1 MKYFSCIVLLFCLA
15 AAPATKPAAKPTF
28 PNVIREQIKKSLDDL
43 QSSGDFAAAE
53 AGLQKTFDQ
62 TIAYSLAKDPD
73 IIRDADFALRLV
85 HQLQSVPGK
94 ERRLELFKFLRA
106 NESLSRILAFLIIP
120 KQDPAAV
127 YALLDRL
134 REKRGDQLDKFASLT
149 AAICV
154 VHDRPLHRQ
163 INESEVHSP
172 DPLAIFDFYTQ
183 NEPRLFFGV
192 KNVPAELLIYV
203 VDTTAQIDEMN
214 WALQNYAKD
223 PKVGGRFFDIKY
235 DYEHFRRG
243 TPKRVTLEG
252 FNLPNIAR
260 YGGVCADQAYFAA
273 SVGKSIGVPTAYTH
287 GSAANAGHAWVGF
300 LEATNREGWWN
311 FDIGRYE
318 AYKGVRGLCLD
329 PQLREEIPDS
339 FVSLLAEMIGAK
351 LTDRHNTV
359 ALTDAAN
366 RLMEIEN
373 KHGTLDP
380 SQMAVSAGILTKPR
394 KADLASELEL
404 LELAVKMNPAD
415 RWSWLD
421 IRELGKAGRL
431 SLDQKK
437 KWADAVQRLCGG
449 KYPDFAL
456 AILTPMIQTVDD
468 INEQNKLWNSAFDMF
483 KNRSDLAA
491 YIRMYQASMWEKKG
505 DVNNAGR
512 CYEDVIQRYANAG
525 PFVLDA
531 LQKAEKALRN
541 SNRANLVPVLYEQ
554 TFTKITKPK
563 EVTSPYVTQSNW
575 FRVGMLLASK
585 FEEAGDLQKA
595 DAVRDMLGNPAREA
609 QQRRR

>member
-1 MKYFSCIVLLFCLA
+1 
-15 AAPATKPAAKPTF
+15 
-28 PNVIREQIKKSLDDL
+28 
-43 QSSGDFAAAE
+43 
-53 AGLQKTFDQ
+53 
-62 TIAYSLAKDPD
+62 
-73 IIRDADFALRLV
+73 DADYALRLV
-85 HQLQSVPGK
+85 HQLQSVSNK
-94 ERRLELFKFLRA
+94 DRRVELFKFLRA
-106 NESLSRILAFLIIP
+106 NEGLSRTLTFLIIP
-120 KQDPAAV
+120 NQDPAKV

-134 REKRGDQLDKFASLT
+134 REKRADQLDKFASLT

-154 VHDRPLHRQ
+154 VHDRPLKRR

-172 DPLAIFDFYTQ
+172 DPLAIFDFFSQ

-192 KNVPAELLIYV
+192 RNVPAELLIYV

-223 PKVGGRFFDIKY
+223 PKVGGRFFDIRY
-235 DYEHFRRG
+235 DYEHYRRG

-273 SVGKSIGVPTAYTH
+273 AVGKSIGVPTAYTH
-287 GSAANAGHAWVGF
+287 GSAANSGHAWVGF

-318 AYKGVRGLCLD
+318 AYRNVRGLVLD
-329 PQLREEIPDS
+329 PQLHEEIPDS
-339 FVSLLAEMIGAK
+339 FVSLLAEMIGSK
-351 LTDRHNTV
+351 LPDRHNTI
-359 ALTDAAN
+359 ALTDAAG
-366 RLMEIEN
+366 RLMEVEKSSFDAAPPAI
-373 KHGTLDP
+373 
-380 SQMAVSAGILTKPR
+380 SSGILLKPR
-394 KADLASELEL
+394 KADLTSELEL
-404 LELAVKMNPAD
+404 LELAVKQNPAD
-415 RWSWLD
+415 RWSWLH
-421 IRELGKAGRL
+421 IRELAKSGRL

-437 KWADAVQRLCGG
+437 KWADAIQRLCGG

-468 INEQNKLWNSAFDMF
+468 VNEQNKLWNSAFEMF

-491 YIRMYQASMWEKKG
+491 YIRMYQAAMWEKKG

-525 PFVLDA
+525 PFVIDA
-531 LQKAEKALRN
+531 LQKAERALRN

-554 TFTKITKPK
+554 TWTKITKPK

-575 FRVGMLLASK
+575 FRVGVLLATK
-585 FEEAGDLQKA
+585 LEEAGQLAKA
-595 DAVRDMLGNPAREA
+595 DAVRDMIGNPPAEA
-609 QQRRR
+609 QRRR